1 MASGVAASGSATAQ
15 KRAGVPSQLANLEQQ
30 LRENLAATTEN
41 FLELVKL
48 SDAHNETSLLNS
60 MAIVQQEHLE
70 IQARTLAIVRACEK
84 LTEVT
89 AQLKTILVVN
99 DFSQINRSIDVL
111 NEEATKKEK
120 SVRNKMEKHEENV
133 IDVLNELEFRMQNI
147 A

>member
-70 IQARTLAIVRACEK
+70 IQVG
-84 LTEVT
+84 
-89 AQLKTILVVN
+89 
-99 DFSQINRSIDVL
+99 
-111 NEEATKKEK
+111 
-120 SVRNKMEKHEENV
+120 
-133 IDVLNELEFRMQNI
+133 
-147 A
+147 

>member
-1 MASGVAASGSATAQ
+1 MGG
-15 KRAGVPSQLANLEQQ
+15 GQLLSCC
-30 LRENLAATTEN
+30 L
-41 FLELVKL
+41 FL
-48 SDAHNETSLLNS
+48 
-60 MAIVQQEHLE
+60 
-70 IQARTLAIVRACEK
+70 QARTLAIVRACEK

-133 IDVLNELEFRMQNI
+133 IDVLSMLRFLFFPLQFNGWREYGGGGGGYTCR
-147 A
+147 